1 MSDAVESDIGAGRR
15 PENLVLGAVLTT
27 AAFFCVALVGTLA
40 KVSGQ
45 YTSTGVL
52 LLFQNLICL
61 LFVAPAALRRGYSP
75 LRTSKA
81 GLHVLRAVTGTA
93 CWYALF
99 FAITQIPLAN
109 ATLLTYSA
117 PLWMPLVAW
126 LVTRQRAAKATWV
139 GAGIGFVGV
148 LLVLRPQGHTFNLGE
163 LSALA
168 GALFLAV
175 AMMSVRWLG
184 ATEPM
189 IRVLFYYFLLSTVM
203 SVPIAVFDWEPVP
216 AQAWGWLIALGF
228 AQLLSQILIVVAYR
242 SAPAEKVGPFIY
254 SVIVF
259 TAVIDWIVW
268 DHPPTLLTY
277 VGMALVIGGGLVAIR
292 AKPKTNETSGS
303 SSGPAPCRAP
313 PETLGAVGDRR
324 SCRAAPIRPNP
335 PDATGSGDGSPSTR
349 SG

>member
-1 MSDAVESDIGAGRR
+1 MSDGEASGTNVGHR
-15 PENLVLGAVLTT
+15 PENIGLAAALTT

-52 LLFQNLICL
+52 LLFQNLICF
-61 LFVAPAALRRGYSP
+61 LFIVPVVMRDGWSSM
-75 LRTSKA
+75 RTHKL
-81 GLHVLRAVTGTA
+81 GLHILRAATGTA

-126 LVTRQRAAKATWV
+126 VVTRQRVARATWL

-148 LLVLRPQGHTFNLGE
+148 VFVLQPQGHGLTLGE

-189 IRVLFYYFLLSTVM
+189 PRVLFYYFLLSTVM
-203 SVPIAVFDWEPVP
+203 SVPIAVFDWRPIP
-216 AQAWGWLIALGF
+216 ASAWVWLIGLGF
-228 AQLLSQILIVVAYR
+228 AQLFSQILIVVAYR
-242 SAPAEKVGPFIY
+242 YASAEKVGPFIY

-268 DHPPTLLTY
+268 DHPPTLFTY
-277 VGMALVIGGGLVAIR
+277 LGMALVIGGGLVAVRVKR
-292 AKPKTNETSGS
+292 ASQ
-303 SSGPAPCRAP
+303 
-313 PETLGAVGDRR
+313 
-324 SCRAAPIRPNP
+324 
-335 PDATGSGDGSPSTR
+335 
-349 SG
+349 

>member
-1 MSDAVESDIGAGRR
+1 MTEGEMTGARVGHQ
-15 PENLVLGAVLTT
+15 PENLGLAAALTT
-27 AAFFCVALVGTLA
+27 AAFFCVAMVGTLA

-52 LLFQNLICL
+52 LVFQNLICF
-61 LFVAPAALRRGYSP
+61 LFIAPVAMRGGGSAM
-75 LRTSKA
+75 RTRKI
-81 GLHVLRAVTGTA
+81 GLHVLRAATGTA

-126 LVTRQRAAKATWV
+126 VVTRQRVAKATWL
-139 GAGIGFVGV
+139 GAAIGFVGV
-148 LLVLRPQGHTFNLGE
+148 LLVLQPQGKGFNVGE

-189 IRVLFYYFLLSTVM
+189 LRVLFYYFLLSTVM
-203 SVPIAVFDWEPVP
+203 SVPIAVLDWLPIP
-216 AQAWGWLIALGF
+216 AAAWVWLIALGL
-228 AQLLSQILIVVAYR
+228 AQLFSQILIVVAYR
-242 SAPAEKVGPFIY
+242 YASAEKVGPFIY

-259 TAVIDWIVW
+259 TALIDWIVW
-268 DHPPTLLTY
+268 DHRPTLFSYL
-277 VGMALVIGGGLVAIR
+277 GMALVIGGGLVAVR
-292 AKPKTNETSGS
+292 AR
-303 SSGPAPCRAP
+303 RAP
-313 PETLGAVGDRR
+313 EA
-324 SCRAAPIRPNP
+324 
-335 PDATGSGDGSPSTR
+335 
-349 SG
+349 